1 MSVRLITIL
10 SCFTILVILHNSLI
24 LAYPYPEYL
33 LQSQDDD
40 IFQNEDTPQSWSNI
54 EQPIETPSKRDCAG
68 FPCMYTHL
76 SAKAG
81 RASLYRK
88 LARLIDDCI
97 SDLNCNPG
105 RRKRS
110 ITSALELL
118 TVSQQS

>member
-1 MSVRLITIL
+1 MFEIKTMI
-10 SCFTILVILHNSLI
+10 
-24 LAYPYPEYL
+24 
-33 LQSQDDD
+33 QSPDEFEM
-40 IFQNEDTPQSWSNI
+40 IYFFLFRGNI

-105 RRKRS
+105 WYIFKP
-110 ITSALELL
+110 I
-118 TVSQQS
+118 

>member
-1 MSVRLITIL
+1 MTELRNTSSETVSPIEPSFHTVGMIRT
-10 SCFTILVILHNSLI
+10 FSLMRG
-24 LAYPYPEYL
+24 
-33 LQSQDDD
+33 
-40 IFQNEDTPQSWSNI
+40 NI